1 MANFAVISTGKHIS
15 LLFIDMNWTSLES
28 ANQVDAIK
36 QQQGYSLIFKHST
49 RCSISMMAK
58 RRFELDWEDLPQD
71 MPLYFL
77 DLIQHR
83 DISGQVVQLFDVHH
97 ESPQLLLIKD
107 GECILNQSHGEISVE
122 ETLSEIN

>member
-1 MANFAVISTGKHIS
+1 
-15 LLFIDMNWTSLES
+15 MNWTQLNSTDQLNE
-28 ANQVDAIK
+28 IK
-36 QQQGYSLIFKHST
+36 NQQGYSLIFKHST

-58 RRFELDWEDLPQD
+58 RRFELDWEELPEN

-83 DISGQVVQLFDVHH
+83 DISNQIAQLFQVHH

-107 GECILNQSHGEISVE
+107 GECVLDQSHGGISVD
-122 ETLSEIN
+122 ETLSVIS